1 VTIRTKM
8 ALGGWLLF
16 QTLFAQ
22 PAEDSAAEAARAF
35 YTLDAKLKLSG
46 LPDTAR
52 LKEIAPHLSSGLQAL
67 MVKAQSQQAHCIKSH
82 PGDKGPWV
90 EGDMFT
96 SNFEGFTRFAF
107 GPAKSEPTRVI
118 QTVDFE
124 YSENGPPVRWQDQVI
139 LIKEKG
145 RWVIDEISYGHAQG
159 LGNGFGAGLRASL
172 TTKGC

>member
-8 ALGGWLLF
+8 ALGGCLLL

-22 PAEDSAAEAARAF
+22 PAEDPAAEAARAL

-46 LPDTAR
+46 LPDATH
-52 LKEIAPHLSSGLQAL
+52 LKEIAPYLSSGLQSL
-67 MVKAQSQQAHCIKSH
+67 IVKAQSQQARCIKSH

-118 QTVDFE
+118 QTIDFE
-124 YSENGPPVRWQDQVI
+124 YSENGAKVRWQDQVI

-145 RWVIDEISYGHAQG
+145 RWVVDEISYGHAQG
-159 LGNGFGAGLRASL
+159 LGNGFGSGLRGTL
-172 TTKGC
+172 TTRGC